1 LISNHQLSIQ
11 DFFVAFAAVIFG
23 AQSTGGVFSFAPD
36 MGKSKQAAETLKSLF
51 DRVPEIDTWSD
62 RGTKLDSVEGSI
74 EFRDV
79 KFQYPTRTTQKVLKG
94 VNLTFKPG
102 QYVALV
108 GPSGCGKSTIVSLI
122 ERFYDPTGGS
132 IFLDGTDIST
142 LNIRDYRSHIA
153 LVSQEPVLYSG
164 TIRENIMLGTEAE
177 VGEEEVIRACKDAN
191 IYDFI
196 VSLYCSV

>member
-1 LISNHQLSIQ
+1 
-11 DFFVAFAAVIFG
+11 
-23 AQSTGGVFSFAPD
+23 
-36 MGKSKQAAETLKSLF
+36 
-51 DRVPEIDTWSD
+51 
-62 RGTKLDSVEGSI
+62 VEGSI

-79 KFQYPTRTTQKVLKG
+79 KFQYPTRITQKVLKG

-108 GPSGCGKSTIVSLI
+108 GPSGCGKSTVISLI

-132 IFLDGTDIST
+132 IFLDGRDIST

-164 TIRENIMLGTEAE
+164 TVRENILLGTAAE

-191 IYDFI
+191 IHDFI
-196 VSLYCSV
+196 VRLPYR